1 MGSKLG
7 AEQVQVQVQ
16 VAGRTGAGAQSSS
29 AGAGGFAKSVGKI
42 GCGFRHSHW
51 RNSLMLCL
59 FSYLTR
65 PWCELR
71 DEKNF
76 LLPSLLVSP
85 KVIAKSLRLL
95 LPSSG
100 GG

>member
-7 AEQVQVQVQ
+7 AEQVQ
-16 VAGRTGAGAQSSS
+16 VAGRTGAGAQSNS
-29 AGAGGFAKSVGKI
+29 AGAGGFAKSVGET

-51 RNSLMLCL
+51 RNNLMLCL

-100 GG
+100 GGG